1 MNLSEKP
8 TIQDFQLEG
17 VKHITVTDAYDLIVK
32 DQVFFIDVRE
42 PEEQAKEFF
51 NFQNVLFFP
60 MSSIME
66 NIHLIP
72 KEIPLIVVCDEGI
85 RSTKIVNVL
94 NRQDYTSVANLDG
107 GIYAWKT
114 KGLPISK
121 GMVSKS
127 GISDPCDSGCS
138 ECGCDGC
145 G

>member
-1 MNLSEKP
+1 MKLSEKP

-17 VKHITVTDAYDLIVK
+17 VKHISVIDAYDLISK
-32 DQVFFIDVRE
+32 DEVFFIDVRE

-51 NFQNVLFFP
+51 NFQNVFFYP
-60 MSSIME
+60 MSSIMDS
-66 NIHLIP
+66 IHLIP

-107 GIYAWKT
+107 GIYAWKA
-114 KGLPISK
+114 KGLPIAE

-127 GISDPCDSGCS
+127 GSSDECTPDNCEGGCSGC
-138 ECGCDGC
+138 G
-145 G
+145 